1 MKRSYWYKYFQWLR
15 RQTLRYWLP
24 LLLGIVA
31 TLAVFGLWQQLL
43 TQEQQHIEQLVQQEV
58 TAIESEF
65 KEELT
70 ERVLALQRMAKRW
83 QTSSGTNKAFWE
95 ADAAALVKDF
105 GEYQAIEL
113 IVPSSNI
120 LWIVA
125 SLREKPKTQN
135 LNLNQNAIKQAAL
148 KLAQT
153 RRQPVLLRYSLQIP
167 GSKETQDILAV
178 IPLFTADRPDGFIIG
193 VFPIPALLDSSL
205 RVSKGYQVKV
215 YDNNELIYIQG
226 SQIQSPLLKKT
237 ITISAYSLDWELEII
252 PNPVSIARQ
261 PFLLPKIV
269 LISGLIAAWTLALTV
284 FLAQES
290 EKQIQKTKKINQQ
303 LQIEIID
310 RQQIEETLRESE
322 TRYRQLI
329 DHLDAGFVVH
339 APDTSILLCNVT
351 ACDLLGLSMEQML
364 GKTAIDPSW
373 HFIREDETMM
383 AEEEYP
389 VNRVLSTG
397 ISLENYVLGIS
408 RGSAPKVWVLVT
420 AFPEFDLKN
429 QLQQIVVTFI
439 DISNLKQA
447 EAELREMTGVLENA
461 VSGISKLDVQGR
473 YLYVNRTYA
482 SITGYQPEEM
492 IGMSW
497 QLTVHPDELEKMI
510 AIYHQMVQEGRVE
523 VETRGIR
530 RDGSVFY
537 KQLVMIACYDEQQQ
551 LLGNYCFMKDISDRK
566 LAELALKKESLRSK
580 TLFDMSMDGIVAMNH
595 RGDVLQTSPSFA
607 RMIGY
612 TVEETLKL
620 NVADWDAQWTE
631 EELQLFINREEVI
644 PLFETRHRRKDGSVY
659 DVEISWN
666 RVELEDERIN
676 FCICRD
682 ISDRKRAELALQSS
696 QAKFE
701 ALVTNMPGMVYRYYP
716 STADKPHHFTFV
728 SPQSIELLELAPET
742 IIEDANSFVNLI
754 HPDDLPS
761 FVSSVSYAV
770 EHFLAWHWEGR
781 IATPSGKHK
790 WIQGNSQ
797 AQYSPEGE
805 AWDGLLVDISD
816 RKQAEETLRI
826 SQERFAGILEIANDA
841 IISVDLNQRISLFN
855 QGAEKIFG
863 YKADEILGQPLEQLL
878 PSRFANVHNHHV
890 YNFGQSSGKARR
902 MGGVETH
909 RPLGERG
916 EIFGRRKDGSEFPA
930 EASISKLELGGETV
944 FTAFLRDISDRK
956 RMEDERQQAEAAL
969 RQSEARFQAFMNHSP
984 APAWITDENGI
995 ILYLSQTYYQTFLV
1009 PIEDSVGKS
1018 IFEIYPQKIAQ
1029 QFLENIQTVVQ
1040 TDRVVEAIEV
1050 APRRDGEMGNFLVYK
1065 FPIPDPSGQTLV
1077 GGVAVDVTLQHRAE
1091 EALRQSEATKQAIIE
1106 AIPDLLIRMRS
1117 DGTYLDFISNSEFNL
1132 INPDQ
1137 IRQNINV
1144 FDVLPN
1150 ELAQIYLDYMQ
1161 KAFQTGKMQIYEHQI
1176 FIKDRLVYEE
1186 VRIVP
1191 LQQNQVLVMV
1201 RDITNRKRAEV
1212 ELKHQKEILQ
1222 AMFDHIPIMVAMFNQ
1237 NNIIE
1242 FINPEVQKVL
1252 GWSLEEW
1259 QQRNRLIDCYPD
1271 PAYRQEIIDHMIAAN
1286 GKWKDCITLTA
1297 SGQTLHTSWAN
1308 VRLSNGYYLGIGQDI
1323 TDRKKFEIQ
1332 LQQAKEAA
1340 EVANQAKS
1348 IFLANMS
1355 HELRTPLN
1363 VILGFTQVM
1372 SHDLSLNSEQQ
1383 ENLQIIRR
1391 SGDHLLNLI
1400 NDVLDLS
1407 KIEAGHTTINLC
1419 NIDLVAL
1426 LHSLRSMFGQRAIAR
1441 DLDFNFYIDPLLPQ
1455 YITTDASKLRQILIN
1470 LLSNAIKFT
1479 KRGSITLR
1487 VKVDNKQ
1494 KEVKNTTENHHQPPN
1509 LRFLIFEVEDTGSG
1523 IAQKDLNA
1531 IFDAFV
1537 QAEAGRGTTEGTG
1550 LGLTIS
1556 RKLARLLEGEI
1567 SATSTVGKGSIF
1579 RLILPT
1585 EIATSAEV
1593 QLEQND
1599 RQVIGLVPNQPKYRI
1614 LVVDDQAENRLLLVK
1629 LLTQLGLDV
1638 REAMNG
1644 QDAIAIWKDWQPHL
1658 TWMDIRMPV
1667 LNGYEAAKWIR
1678 EQENLL
1684 RQSEADLEHE
1694 ESKLNLQ
1701 HQRSIIIAL
1710 TAHASQSDRDLALA
1724 AGCDDYISKPF
1735 QEETLFE
1742 KMARY
1747 LGISYI
1753 YAENEPQL
1761 PNQSDLS
1768 LTQALTTESLS
1779 VMSEEWIAQLN
1790 YGALSC
1796 DQDAVLELIDQIP
1809 EAHSQLAAGL
1819 RQLTQNFEFPRI
1831 VELANLPLN
1840 WES

>member
-15 RQTLRYWLP
+15 RQTLHHWLP

-43 TQEQQHIEQLVQQEV
+43 IQEQQHIEQLVQQEA

-83 QTSSGTNKAFWE
+83 QTGSRTTKAFWE

-105 GEYQAIEL
+105 DEYQAIRANAHAGAIEL

-120 LWIVA
+120 YWMVA
-125 SLREKPKTQN
+125 SPREKPKTQN
-135 LNLNQNAIKQAAL
+135 LNLNQNAVRQAAL

-153 RRQPVLLRYSLQIP
+153 RRQPILSRHILNSEGNQ
-167 GSKETQDILAV
+167 EFLAV
-178 IPLFTADRPDGFIIG
+178 IPLFTADRLDGFILA
-193 VFPIPALLDSSL
+193 VFPIPALLDTTL
-205 RVSKGYQVKV
+205 RVAKGYQLKV
-215 YDNNELIYIQG
+215 YENQELIYSQG
-226 SQIQSPLLKKT
+226 SQIKSPFFKKIIP
-237 ITISAYSLDWELEII
+237 ITVYNLNWKLEILT
-252 PNPVSIARQ
+252 NPALIDTKH
-261 PFLLPKIV
+261 FLLPNIV
-269 LISGLIAAWTLALTV
+269 LFSGLIAAWTLALTV
-284 FLAQES
+284 FLAQKS
-290 EKQIQKTKKINQQ
+290 EKQIQKTKKINQR
-303 LQIEIID
+303 LQIEIIER
-310 RQQIEETLRESE
+310 RQVEETWRESE

-329 DHLDAGFVVH
+329 DHLNAGFVVH
-339 APDTSILLCNVT
+339 APDTSISLCNLT
-351 ACDLLGLSMEQML
+351 ACNLLGLSLDQML
-364 GKTAIDPSW
+364 GKSAIDPAW
-373 HFIREDETMM
+373 HFIREDGTIMP
-383 AEEEYP
+383 EEEYP

-408 RGSAPKVWVLVT
+408 RDSEPNVWVLVT

-429 QLQQIVVTFI
+429 QLKQIVVTFI

-510 AIYHQMVQEGRVE
+510 ANYHQMVQEGRVE

-537 KQLVMIACYDEQQQ
+537 KQLVMIACYDEQYQ
-551 LLGNYCFMKDISDRK
+551 LSGHYCFMKDISDRK

-595 RGDVLQTSPSFA
+595 RGDVVQTSPSFA

-631 EELQLFINREEVI
+631 EELQVFINREEVI
-644 PLFETRHRRKDGSVY
+644 PLFETRHRRKDGSIY

-666 RVELEDERIN
+666 RVELEDQRIN
-676 FCICRD
+676 FCICR
-682 ISDRKRAELALQSS
+682 
-696 QAKFE
+696 
-701 ALVTNMPGMVYRYYP
+701 
-716 STADKPHHFTFV
+716 
-728 SPQSIELLELAPET
+728 
-742 IIEDANSFVNLI
+742 
-754 HPDDLPS
+754 
-761 FVSSVSYAV
+761 
-770 EHFLAWHWEGR
+770 
-781 IATPSGKHK
+781 
-790 WIQGNSQ
+790 
-797 AQYSPEGE
+797 
-805 AWDGLLVDISD
+805 DISD

-826 SQERFAGILEIANDA
+826 SQARFAGILEIANDA
-841 IISVDLNQRISLFN
+841 IISVDINQRITLFN

-863 YKADEILGQPLEQLL
+863 YKADEILGQPLDQLL
-878 PSRFANVHNHHV
+878 PSRFANVHHDHV
-890 YNFGQSSGKARR
+890 NNFGQSSGKARR
-902 MGGVETH
+902 MGGVETY
-909 RPLGERG
+909 RPVGERG

-930 EASISKLELGGETV
+930 EASISKLQLGGETV

-956 RMEDERQQAEAAL
+956 RMEDDRQQAEAAL
-969 RQSEARFQAFMNHSP
+969 RHSEARFQAFMNHSP

-995 ILYLSQTYYQTFLV
+995 LLYLSQTYYQTFLV
-1009 PIEDSVGKS
+1009 PIENSVGKS

-1029 QFLENIQTVVQ
+1029 QFMENIQTVAETKQ
-1040 TDRVVEAIEV
+1040 VVEAIEV

-1077 GGVAVDVTLQHRAE
+1077 GGVAIDVTLQHRAE

-1117 DGTYLDFISNSEFNL
+1117 DGNYLNFVSNSDFN
-1132 INPDQ
+1132 IVNPDQ
-1137 IRQNINV
+1137 IRHDVNV
-1144 FDVLPN
+1144 FDILPN
-1150 ELAQIYLDYMQ
+1150 ELAQIRFAHTQ
-1161 KAFQTGKMQIYEHQI
+1161 QAVKTGKMQVYEQQI
-1176 FIKDRLVYEE
+1176 FIKEQLCYEE

-1191 LQQNQVLVMV
+1191 LQQDQVLVMV
-1201 RDITNRKRAEV
+1201 RDITDRKRAEI

-1237 NNIIE
+1237 NNMIE
-1242 FINPEVQKVL
+1242 FVNPELQKVL

-1259 QQRNRLIDCYPD
+1259 QQRNILIECYPD
-1271 PAYRQEIIDHMIAAN
+1271 PAYRQEVINHMMAAN

-1297 SGQTLHTSWAN
+1297 SGETLHTSWAN

-1323 TDRKKFEIQ
+1323 TDRKHFEIQ

-1363 VILGFTQVM
+1363 VILGFSQVM

-1441 DLDFNFYIDPLLPQ
+1441 DLDFNFHIDPLLPQ
-1455 YITTDASKLRQILIN
+1455 YITTDPSKLRQILIN

-1479 KRGSITLR
+1479 KRGGITLR
-1487 VKVDNKQ
+1487 VKLDNKQ
-1494 KEVKNTTENHHQPPN
+1494 QEVKNNTANNSMPQN
-1509 LRFLIFEVEDTGSG
+1509 LYFLIFEVEDTGSG

-1556 RKLARLLEGEI
+1556 RKLARLLGGEI
-1567 SATSTVGKGSIF
+1567 NATSTVGKGSIF
-1579 RLILPT
+1579 RLILPI
-1585 EIATSAEV
+1585 EIATNADI

-1614 LVVDDQAENRLLLVK
+1614 LVVDDQPENRLLLVK

-1638 REAMNG
+1638 REAING
-1644 QDAIAIWKDWQPHL
+1644 QDAIAIWKEWQPHL

-1678 EQENLL
+1678 AQENLL
-1684 RQSEADLEHE
+1684 RESEADVEHE
-1694 ESKLNLQ
+1694 ESKLNVQ

-1710 TAHASQSDRDLALA
+1710 TAHASQSDRELALA
-1724 AGCDDYISKPF
+1724 AGCDDFISKPF

-1742 KMARY
+1742 KMAKY

-1761 PNQSDLS
+1761 PNQTDLS

-1779 VMSEEWIAQLN
+1779 VMSEEWIAELN
-1790 YGALSC
+1790 FKALSC

-1831 VELANLPLN
+1831 VELANQPLN